1 METLVALGTSVAYF
15 ASVGTVAAAMAKPDS
30 MLEPMNYFET
40 SVFLITFI
48 HLGKWLEALAKG
60 KTAETITKLM
70 DLQPEKAI
78 LITVLY
84 NDKNKVVGKQEV
96 LQESEIDTKDIQGKL
111 MFITS

>member
-15 ASVGTVAAAMAKPDS
+15 ASVGTVAGAMAKPDS
-30 MLEPMNYFET
+30 MAEPMNYFET

-78 LITVLY
+78 LVTVSYEEKGETPRQREIL
-84 NDKNKVVGKQEV
+84 E
-96 LQESEIDTKDIQGKL
+96 ESQIETKDIQGE
-111 MFITS
+111 